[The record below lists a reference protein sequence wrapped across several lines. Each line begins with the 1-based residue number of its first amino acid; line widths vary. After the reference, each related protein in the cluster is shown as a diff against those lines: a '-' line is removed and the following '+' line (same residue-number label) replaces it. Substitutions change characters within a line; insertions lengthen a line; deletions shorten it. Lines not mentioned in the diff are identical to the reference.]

1 MNKKGAPKGPLWK
14 FLLVDLAVILGA
26 LTLSFLIRFQEIRIE
41 NFRIYISLFPA
52 LILIR
57 LTAMA
62 FFRLYDFSRSL
73 TRFDIVYFT
82 GWASLTAH
90 GTEALAILYVAA
102 FYGMEYQV
110 SRYILFMNF
119 LLSWGLAAGWRI
131 LYLKRRRRWAYDRS
145 RILIVGAG
153 PVGESVRRDIQ
164 QYSRLGHEVVGL
176 IDDNIE
182 NPGQETPIL
191 GKMSDLP
198 DLARKLAIDEIIV
211 TSQGANRQELLNILS
226 TCQSTGCK
234 VHLMPELY
242 EVIIG
247 QVNIGQVAGIPL
259 ITVHPE
265 ASNDFGAYGK
275 RIFDLVFGTL
285 FLLLLLPVFGLIAV
299 VIKLSSPGPVLYRQ
313 ERVGRDGK
321 WFTIHKFRTMY
332 VNAEMET
339 GPVLSWDKDPRVT
352 PVGRFLRHWRLD
364 ETPQLFNVLGGDMSL
379 VGPRP
384 ERPEF
389 VEIYKRE
396 IQAYRLREAVRPG
409 MTGLAQ
415 IHGFYNSPVEHKL
428 RYDLAYINSMSLL
441 LDLKILFNTLWV
453 VLSEYGHV
461 SDRKK
466 RLILFFITLIC
477 FLLPFFLYTCLDR
490 QGLKP
495 PALEPSAP
503 LETIRGGVEY
513 ST

>member
-1 MNKKGAPKGPLWK
+1 
-14 FLLVDLAVILGA
+14 
-26 LTLSFLIRFQEIRIE
+26 
-41 NFRIYISLFPA
+41 
-52 LILIR
+52 
-57 LTAMA
+57 
-62 FFRLYDFSRSL
+62 
-73 TRFDIVYFT
+73 
-82 GWASLTAH
+82 
-90 GTEALAILYVAA
+90 
-102 FYGMEYQV
+102 
-110 SRYILFMNF
+110 
-119 LLSWGLAAGWRI
+119 
-131 LYLKRRRRWAYDRS
+131 
-145 RILIVGAG
+145 
-153 PVGESVRRDIQ
+153 
-164 QYSRLGHEVVGL
+164 
-176 IDDNIE
+176 
-182 NPGQETPIL
+182 
-191 GKMSDLP
+191 
-198 DLARKLAIDEIIV
+198 
-211 TSQGANRQELLNILS
+211 
-226 TCQSTGCK
+226 
-234 VHLMPELY
+234 
-242 EVIIG
+242 
-247 QVNIGQVAGIPL
+247 QVNIGPVAGVPL

-265 ASNDFGAYGK
+265 AANDFGAYGK
-275 RIFDLVFGTL
+275 RIFDLVFGLL
-285 FLLLLLPVFGLIAV
+285 FLLLLWPVFGLIAL

-321 WFTIHKFRTMY
+321 WFTIYKFRTMY
-332 VNAEMET
+332 VNAETET

-364 ETPQLFNVLGGDMSL
+364 ETPQLFNVLAGEMSL

-490 QGLKP
+490 RDLKP
-495 PALEPSAP
+495 PTLEPSAP
-503 LETIRGGVEY
+503 LETTRGGVEN
-513 ST
+513 TT